1 MKNKI
6 KLRFLVISFSLF
18 FLLFIF
24 DSYNLRDINPRENNP
39 IDNINPIERDIVP
52 IQSDSWIVSPISI
65 DDLNVG
71 INDWATI
78 NATYAWC
85 NGAGTFRNPFII
97 ENVTID
103 AGGVGSGILIA
114 NSSVYFIIRNCTL
127 HNSGTT
133 EFLNAGIK
141 LYNTDNGQLI
151 NNTCSN
157 TNLIGIL
164 LLNGCDNNTIDGN
177 TATNNSKFGLR
188 LENNCK
194 FNTISGNNFSASI
207 DYDSILLYI
216 GCNNNTI
223 INNFLDYSGRD
234 GIRIEIEC
242 NNNNITGNIINSCYH
257 GIYLN
262 NCSYNYITG
271 NILINCPLGG
281 ISLHFESTYNKI
293 LENVLNDIGY
303 TSIFTGDLCDH
314 NDIIENNINNAGN
327 AVFLCSS
334 YNNIIEN
341 NINKT
346 GVGISSGMYWLSE
359 YNNIIDNN
367 IFNSTNYAM
376 LFLNYGNH
384 LVKGNYLCSG
394 LEGISIYDSPDN
406 TIYQNIF
413 KDFSGDNAIIS
424 AGGGSFWDNGT
435 VGNYW
440 DDYVGADI
448 NEDGIGDSVYTNTGS
463 PVPFTDHKPIYNI
476 PKPPVNMDLNQ
487 HYGYIHLTWDE
498 PIHYIPITYNIYR
511 GESEG
516 GSKTYIGSSSTT
528 EFNDIPPFNKTMYYY
543 IVRTVNIVGD
553 ESDNSTEVSGMA
565 FDEPFIRWKSP
576 SEEELVVLPVGDAV
590 FNFELEWGELD
601 NITLEINGKHFGSIW
616 NMSSTILSPYTVD
629 IDGRVNATVF
639 GYQTGIPTPV
649 VNDTRTF
656 IFTKLT
662 SEVYE
667 LLEEDTKYL
676 GQQLYMILHDPCGD
690 SSFSSFTETSTISI
704 GVGGEI
710 TAGVTGGLEFGG
722 GFSLFGIS
730 VGSSYKLELKTST
743 EIGYGY
749 RYEITDI
756 TSLTSSQ
763 DIYDEDYI
771 GPGYGDRYWGEAWTL
786 KWELKAYYRTYFN
799 GSEVYEEPKIAYGII
814 RGGEVLL
821 NDYNAPQAWRDLNPI
836 HNGWQNVNWIDNLTI
851 VGGSPYTK
859 TNEVTTTQTQSK
871 SFEIG
876 ISIESRNKLSFSGF
890 FIESSIGISVNTKVY
905 REQEE
910 THAHEVSL
918 TIYDDESTDTIV
930 QEYGID
936 TLFGTYI
943 FRTNEFMC
951 ETSYPLEH
959 NTTDYI
965 PPIID
970 FPIVVLDSS
979 QDGLYPC
986 KDDSPIITI
995 EIFDEG
1001 GIQQALLWF
1010 SINDGANWDSTILS
1024 EQPANPGTWQT
1035 SIPAHDHGTTVLW
1048 YIQVWDLQGLNSTRK
1063 DPNENLYRFIV
1074 INRAPTLSL
1083 ISPNGGDAFKDS
1095 VLIEWSASDLDGDGL
1110 TFTLAYGDGSGG
1122 WYFIEDGITG
1132 TSYEW
1137 DITNIPYSDS
1147 ILIKIIAYD
1156 GFGGQAEDQS
1166 DFLFTIGEAPLFEL
1180 NEVIIP
1186 VTLITMIGG
1195 LVGLAFLIFRSNQ
1208 SLKEKLDVMEKRIKS
1223 YETRIKPKGKSIQ
1236 EKIQEESLDLKDRT
1250 NLREKK

>member
-1 MKNKI
+1 MKKEI
-6 KLRFLVISFSLF
+6 KLEYLVLVFGL
-18 FLLFIF
+18 FLLILVCN
-24 DSYNLRDINPRENNP
+24 SNNLINNSP
-39 IDNINPIERDIVP
+39 IDDSPIDDLSPIERYIVP
-52 IQSDSWIVSPISI
+52 IQSDSWIVSPITI
-65 DDLNVG
+65 DDLNIG

-85 NGAGTFRNPFII
+85 NGSGTFSNPFII

-103 AGGVGSGILIA
+103 AGGTGNGILIE
-114 NSSVYFIIRNCTL
+114 NSNVYFIIQNCTL
-127 HNSGTT
+127 FNSSSGYYDG
-133 EFLNAGIK
+133 GIK
-141 LYNTDNGQLI
+141 LYNTTNGQLI
-151 NNTCSN
+151 ENNIKNST
-157 TNLIGIL
+157 GIIL
-164 LLNGCDNNTIDGN
+164 EGGSDNNTITGN
-177 TATNNSKFGLR
+177 IVNYDLPLTFSTVGIYLKA
-188 LENNCK
+188 NCSH
-194 FNTISGNNFSASI
+194 NIISGNI
-207 DYDSILLYI
+207 M
-216 GCNNNTI
+216 
-223 INNFLDYSGRD
+223 INLWN
-234 GIRIEIEC
+234 
-242 NNNNITGNIINSCYH
+242 
-257 GIYLN
+257 GIYLEGGSEN
-262 NCSYNYITG
+262 NTITG
-271 NILINCPLGG
+271 NILNDCEYG
-281 ISLHFESTYNKI
+281 IVIWNT
-293 LENVLNDIGY
+293 
-303 TSIFTGDLCDH
+303 CDH
-314 NDIIENNINNAGN
+314 NDIIANNIDNSKS
-327 AVFLCSS
+327 AVQLYSS
-334 YNNIIEN
+334 YNNIIAN
-341 NINKT
+341 NINHSTT
-346 GVGISSGMYWLSE
+346 GINSGIGEFIYFFSE
-359 YNNIIDNN
+359 YNTIIDNN
-367 IFNSTNYAM
+367 IFNSGYFAIKMGNG
-376 LFLNYGNH
+376 GNH
-384 LVKGNYLCSG
+384 LVKGNYLCSAVS
-394 LEGISIYDSPDN
+394 GIRLIDSPDN

-413 KDFSGDNAIIS
+413 KNFSGDNAINEG
-424 AGGGSFWDNGT
+424 GGGSNWDNGT

-448 NEDGIGDSVYTNTGS
+448 NEDGIGDSIYTNTGS
-463 PVPFTDHKPIYNI
+463 PVPFTDYKPIYHI
-476 PKPPVNMDLNQ
+476 PKPPVNMDLDQNI
-487 HYGYIHLTWDE
+487 GYIHLSWDA

-511 GESEG
+511 GETEG
-516 GSKTYIGSSSTT
+516 GNKIYIGSSSTT

-543 IVRTVNIVGD
+543 IVRTEMLLE
-553 ESDNSTEVSGMA
+553 ESENSTEVSGMA
-565 FDEPFIRWKSP
+565 FDAPFIRWRTP

-590 FNFELEWGELD
+590 FNFEYDCGEIND
-601 NITLEINGKHFGSIW
+601 TKLEINGIDFGSIW

-629 IDGRVNATVF
+629 IDGRVNATIW

-649 VNDTRTF
+649 VNDTRAF

-690 SSFSSFTETSTISI
+690 SSFSSFAETSTISI

-730 VGSSYKLELKTST
+730 VGSSYKLELKAST

-799 GSEVYEEPKIAYGII
+799 GSELYEEPKIAYGII

-821 NDYNAPQAWRDLNPI
+821 NDYNAPQVWRDLNPI

-851 VGGSPYTK
+851 AGGSPYTK

-876 ISIESRNKLSFSGF
+876 ISIESRNKLSCSGF
-890 FIESSIGISVNTKVY
+890 FIESSIGVSVSTKVY

-943 FRTNEFMC
+943 FRPNEFMC

-970 FPIVVLDSS
+970 FPIVQLDSS

-1010 SINDGANWDSTILS
+1010 SINDGANWDSVILS
-1024 EQPANPGTWQT
+1024 EQPANPGTWQA

-1048 YIQVWDLQGLNSTRK
+1048 YVQVWDLRGLTSTRK
-1063 DPNENLYRFIV
+1063 DPNENLYKFTI

-1083 ISPNGGDAFKDS
+1083 ISPNGGDTLKDS

-1122 WYFIEDGITG
+1122 WNFIEDGITG
-1132 TSYEW
+1132 TLYEW

-1166 DFLFTIGEAPLFEL
+1166 DFLLTIGEPPLIEPPL
-1180 NEVIIP
+1180 IEINGVI
-1186 VTLITMIGG
+1186 LITVIGG
-1195 LVGLAFLIFRSNQ
+1195 VVGLALLIFRSNQ
-1208 SLKEKLDVMEKRIKS
+1208 SLKNKLDVMEKRIKS
-1223 YETRIKPKGKSIQ
+1223 YETEIKPKGKSIQ
-1236 EKIQEESLDLKDRT
+1236 EESIDLKDRT
-1250 NLREKK
+1250 NSREKK

>member
-39 IDNINPIERDIVP
+39 IDNINPIERDIAP
-52 IQSDSWIVSPISI
+52 KQSDSWIVSPITI

-85 NGAGTFRNPFII
+85 NGLGTFSNPFII

-103 AGGVGSGILIA
+103 AGGTGIGILIE
-114 NSSVYFIIRNCTL
+114 NSNAYFIIQNCTL
-127 HNSGTT
+127 INSGTSG
-133 EFLNAGIK
+133 AGIR
-141 LYNTDNGQLI
+141 LYNTTNGQLI
-151 NNTCSN
+151 ENNCFN
-157 TNLIGIL
+157 NYDGIDL
-164 LLNGCDNNTIDGN
+164 WVGSDNNTIRGN
-177 TATNNSKFGLR
+177 ILNECITG
-188 LENNCK
+188 
-194 FNTISGNNFSASI
+194 IIVGGSGNNF
-207 DYDSILLYI
+207 
-216 GCNNNTI
+216 
-223 INNFLDYSGRD
+223 
-234 GIRIEIEC
+234 E
-242 NNNNITGNIINSCYH
+242 
-257 GIYLN
+257 
-262 NCSYNYITG
+262 
-271 NILINCPLGG
+271 
-281 ISLHFESTYNKI
+281 
-293 LENVLNDIGY
+293 
-303 TSIFTGDLCDH
+303 H
-314 NDIIENNINNAGN
+314 NDIIENNINNSGV
-327 AVFLCSS
+327 AVTLISG

-341 NINKT
+341 NINNSGHAVDLNSGYNNIIKNNINNSYW
-346 GVGISSGMYWLSE
+346 GINSMGSYAAAE
-359 YNNIIDNN
+359 YNNIIENN
-367 IFNSTNYAM
+367 IFNTVQYAISM
-376 LFLNYGNH
+376 WNGGNH
-384 LVKGNYLCSG
+384 LLKGNYLCSG
-394 LEGISIYDSPDN
+394 ENGIFIAGNSPN
-406 TIYQNIF
+406 NMIYQNIF
-413 KDFSGDNAIIS
+413 KNFSEDNAYILD
-424 AGGGSFWDNGT
+424 GGGSYWDNGT

-463 PVPFTDHKPIYNI
+463 PVPLTDHKPIYHI
-476 PKPPVNMDLNQ
+476 PKPPVNMDLDQNI
-487 HYGYIHLTWDE
+487 GYIHLSWDA

-511 GESEG
+511 GETEG
-516 GSKTYIGSSSTT
+516 GSKTYLGNSSTT
-528 EFNDIPPFNKTMYYY
+528 EFNDIPPFNNTMYYY
-543 IVRTVNIVGD
+543 IVRTVMLLE
-553 ESDNSTEVSGMA
+553 ESKNSTEVSGVA
-565 FDEPFIRWKSP
+565 FDAPFIRWKTP

-590 FNFELEWGELD
+590 FNFEYDCGEIND
-601 NITLEINGKHFGSIW
+601 TKLEINGIDFGSIW
-616 NMSSTILSPYTVD
+616 NMGSIILSPYTVD
-629 IDGRVNATVF
+629 IDGRVNATIW
-639 GYQTGIPTPV
+639 GYQTGISNPV
-649 VNDTRTF
+649 VNDTRAF

-667 LLEEDTKYL
+667 LLDADTKYL

-690 SSFSSFTETSTISI
+690 SSFSSFAETSTISI

-730 VGSSYKLELKTST
+730 VGSSYKLELKAST

-799 GSEVYEEPKIAYGII
+799 GSEFYEEPKIAYGII

-821 NDYNAPQAWRDLNPI
+821 NDYNAPQVWRDLNPI
-836 HNGWQNVNWIDNLTI
+836 HNSWQNVNWIDNLTI
-851 VGGSPYTK
+851 AGGSPYTK

-876 ISIESRNKLSFSGF
+876 ISIESRNKLSFRGF
-890 FIESSIGISVNTKVY
+890 FIESSIGISVSTKVY

-918 TIYDDESTDTIV
+918 TIYDDDSTDTIV

-970 FPIVVLDSS
+970 FPIMVLDSS

-1010 SINDGANWDSTILS
+1010 SINDGANWDSAILS
-1024 EQPANPGTWQT
+1024 EQPANPGTWQA
-1035 SIPAHDHGTTVLW
+1035 SIPSHDHGTTVLW
-1048 YIQVWDLQGLNSTRK
+1048 YIQVWDLQGLSSTRK

-1122 WYFIEDGITG
+1122 WYFIEDGITE

-1137 DITNIPYSDS
+1137 DITNIPFSDS

-1156 GFGGQAEDQS
+1156 GFGGQVEDQS
-1166 DFLFTIGEAPLFEL
+1166 DFLFTVGEDPPFEL

-1186 VTLITMIGG
+1186 VILITMISG
-1195 LVGLAFLIFRSNQ
+1195 VIGLALLMFRS
-1208 SLKEKLDVMEKRIKS
+1208 LKNKLDVMEKRIKS
-1223 YETRIKPKGKSIQ
+1223 YETGIKPKGKSIQ
-1236 EKIQEESLDLKDRT
+1236 EEGIDLKDRT

>member
-39 IDNINPIERDIVP
+39 IDNINPIERDIAP
-52 IQSDSWIVSPISI
+52 KQSDSWIVSPITI

-85 NGAGTFRNPFII
+85 NGLGTFSNPFII

-103 AGGVGSGILIA
+103 AGGTGIGILIE
-114 NSSVYFIIRNCTL
+114 NSNAYFIIQNCTL
-127 HNSGTT
+127 INSGTSG
-133 EFLNAGIK
+133 AGIR
-141 LYNTDNGQLI
+141 LYNTTNGQLI
-151 NNTCSN
+151 ENNCFN
-157 TNLIGIL
+157 NYDGIDL
-164 LLNGCDNNTIDGN
+164 WVGSDNNTI
-177 TATNNSKFGLR
+177 R
-188 LENNCK
+188 
-194 FNTISGNNFSASI
+194 
-207 DYDSILLYI
+207 
-216 GCNNNTI
+216 
-223 INNFLDYSGRD
+223 
-234 GIRIEIEC
+234 
-242 NNNNITGNIINSCYH
+242 
-257 GIYLN
+257 
-262 NCSYNYITG
+262 G
-271 NILINCPLGG
+271 NILNDSGG
-281 ISLHFESTYNKI
+281 IQL
-293 LENVLNDIGY
+293 GY
-303 TSIFTGDLCDH
+303 LCDH
-314 NDIIENNINNAGN
+314 NDIIENNINNSWI
-327 AVFLCSS
+327 AVDVYSGYNNIIKNNINNS
-334 YNNIIEN
+334 YWGINSMGSYAAAEYNNIIEN
-341 NINKT
+341 NIFNT
-346 GVGISSGMYWLSE
+346 VQYAISMWNG
-359 YNNIIDNN
+359 
-367 IFNSTNYAM
+367 
-376 LFLNYGNH
+376 GNH
-384 LVKGNYLCSG
+384 LLKGNYLCSG
-394 LEGISIYDSPDN
+394 ENGIFIAGNSPN
-406 TIYQNIF
+406 NMIYQNIF
-413 KDFSGDNAIIS
+413 KNFSEDNAYILD
-424 AGGGSFWDNGT
+424 GGGSYWDNGT

-463 PVPFTDHKPIYNI
+463 PVPLTDHKPIYHI
-476 PKPPVNMDLNQ
+476 PKPPVNMDLDQNI
-487 HYGYIHLTWDE
+487 GYIHLSWDA

-511 GESEG
+511 GETEG
-516 GSKTYIGSSSTT
+516 GSKTYLGNSSTT
-528 EFNDIPPFNKTMYYY
+528 EFNDIPPFNNTMYYY
-543 IVRTVNIVGD
+543 IVRTVMLLE
-553 ESDNSTEVSGMA
+553 ESKNSTEVSGVA
-565 FDEPFIRWKSP
+565 FDAPFIRWKTP

-590 FNFELEWGELD
+590 FNFEYDCGEIND
-601 NITLEINGKHFGSIW
+601 TRLEINGIDFGSIW
-616 NMSSTILSPYTVD
+616 NMGSIILSPYTVD
-629 IDGRVNATVF
+629 IDGRVNATIW
-639 GYQTGIPTPV
+639 GYQTGISNPV
-649 VNDTRTF
+649 VNDTRAF

-690 SSFSSFTETSTISI
+690 SSFSSFAETSTISI

-730 VGSSYKLELKTST
+730 VGSSYKLELKAST

-799 GSEVYEEPKIAYGII
+799 GSEFYEEPKIAYGII

-821 NDYNAPQAWRDLNPI
+821 NDYNAPQVWRDLNPI
-836 HNGWQNVNWIDNLTI
+836 HNSWQNVNWIDNLTI
-851 VGGSPYTK
+851 AGGSPYTK

-876 ISIESRNKLSFSGF
+876 ISIESRNKLSFRGF
-890 FIESSIGISVNTKVY
+890 FIESSIGISVSTKVY

-918 TIYDDESTDTIV
+918 TIYDDDSTDTIV

-970 FPIVVLDSS
+970 FPIMVLDSS

-1010 SINDGANWDSTILS
+1010 SINDGANWDSAILS
-1024 EQPANPGTWQT
+1024 EQPANPGTWQA
-1035 SIPAHDHGTTVLW
+1035 SIPSHDHGTTVLW
-1048 YIQVWDLQGLNSTRK
+1048 YIQVWDLQGLSSTRK

-1122 WYFIEDGITG
+1122 WYFIEDGITE

-1137 DITNIPYSDS
+1137 DITNIPFSDS

-1156 GFGGQAEDQS
+1156 GFGGQVEDQS
-1166 DFLFTIGEAPLFEL
+1166 DFLFTVGEDPPFEL

-1186 VTLITMIGG
+1186 VILITMISG
-1195 LVGLAFLIFRSNQ
+1195 VIGLALLMFRS
-1208 SLKEKLDVMEKRIKS
+1208 LKNKLDVMEKRIKS
-1223 YETRIKPKGKSIQ
+1223 YETGIKPKGKSIQ
-1236 EKIQEESLDLKDRT
+1236 EEGIDLKDRT